1 MTGSFGGVQGGTSV
15 DRAHRIVN
23 DAGAQRNDEAGA
35 SVAALPDYAATLD
48 NRFGVNGGTSVERTH
63 RIVNDAGAHRNHEA
77 GTGISVLLD

>member
-1 MTGSFGGVQGGTSV
+1 VEFRPNV
-15 DRAHRIVN
+15 HCIVN

-63 RIVNDAGAHRNHEA
+63 RIVNDAGAHRNDE
-77 GTGISVLLD
+77 TGSSVAVLPD